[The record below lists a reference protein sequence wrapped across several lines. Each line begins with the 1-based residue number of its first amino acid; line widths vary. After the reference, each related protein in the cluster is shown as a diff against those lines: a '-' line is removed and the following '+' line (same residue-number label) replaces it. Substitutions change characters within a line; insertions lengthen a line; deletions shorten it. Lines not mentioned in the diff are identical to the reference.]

1 MSNGTRIR
9 ERNVRYQP
17 DEHPPRGLVLGCGA
31 QSVILGI
38 TGLVAFPTIMV
49 LAAGE
54 TEAYLSWAVFSTVAV
69 SGAATILQALRLG
82 RIGAGYL
89 LTIGP
94 AGPFI
99 GICVAALVEGGP
111 GLLAVLVTIS
121 SLLPLAIASR
131 LSLFRRLLTPTI
143 VGTVNMLI
151 PVTVLPVVFGRVA
164 DVPDGV
170 PALAAPLA
178 AAATVIV
185 ISAIHLKAAP
195 RLRLWAPLLGIVV
208 GSMVGGSFGL
218 YDLDRVL
225 RASWVGLPQGA
236 WPGLDLEFGPAFVGL
251 LPAFVFLTLIGT
263 IQTVTSAVA
272 VQRVSWRRPRAVDY
286 RVVEGAVAADGLS
299 KVLCGVAGIM
309 PTQTTTVSVPT
320 IEITGVAARRVG
332 IAAGGLM
339 IVLAFLPKALAAV
352 LAVPSPVYAGYLFV
366 LFALIFV
373 RGMSEV
379 VQGGIDH
386 RKALVAGVGFWVGV
400 GCQYGMIFPE
410 ILANFAGGLLANGI
424 TVGGLVAILLTLF
437 LEVTAPR
444 VSRLEVESDVSV
456 LPRIQEFIGEF
467 AARSGWDSKMVFR
480 LEAASEE
487 TLLMLVGEDGEDDGG
502 EQRERR
508 RLFLS
513 ACKDADGAVLEFIA
527 TGGEENIQDRIG
539 LLAEQPDDV
548 LLEREVSLR
557 LLRHIASSVRHQQ
570 FHEAD
575 IVTVRVDAPESG
587 RGSR

>member
-1 MSNGTRIR
+1 MSNPSPAQ
-9 ERNVRYQP
+9 ERDLRYEP
-17 DEHPPRGLVLGCGA
+17 DEHPPRGFVLGCGA
-31 QSVILGI
+31 QSVVLGI
-38 TGLVAFPTIMV
+38 TGLVAFPTILV

-54 TEAYLSWAVFSTVAV
+54 SEAYLSWAVCGTVAI
-69 SGAATILQALRLG
+69 SGAATILQAARLG
-82 RIGAGYL
+82 RIGAGYVL
-89 LTIGP
+89 AIGP
-94 AGPFI
+94 AGPLI
-99 GICVAALVEGGP
+99 GICVAAVVEGGP

-164 DVPDGV
+164 AVPEGV
-170 PALAAPLA
+170 APLAAPLSA
-178 AAATVIV
+178 AVTVLV

-195 RLRLWAPLLGIVV
+195 GLRLWAPLLGIVA
-208 GSMVGGSFGL
+208 GSVVGGGLGL

-225 RASWVGLPQGA
+225 RAAWVGLPQGA

-263 IQTVTSAVA
+263 IQTVTAAVA

-286 RVVEGAVAADGLS
+286 RVVERAVAADGLS
-299 KVLCGVAGIM
+299 KLLCGVAGIM
-309 PTQTTTVSVPT
+309 PTQTTAVSVPT

-332 IAAGGLM
+332 MAAGMLL

-352 LAVPSPVYAGYLFV
+352 LAVPAAVYAAYLFV

-386 RKALVAGVGFWVGV
+386 RKGLIAGMGFWVGV

-410 ILANFAGGLLANGI
+410 HLSVFAGGLLANGI

-437 LEVTAPR
+437 LEATAPR
-444 VSRLEVESDVSV
+444 ASRLEVESDIAA
-456 LPRIQEFIGEF
+456 LPRIRAFLGKF
-467 AARSGWDSKMVFR
+467 AARSGWGSTMVYR

-487 TLLMLVGEDGEDDGG
+487 TLLMLAGADAGG
-502 EQRERR
+502 AQGAR

-513 ACKDADGAVLEFIA
+513 ARREADGALLEFVA
-527 TGGEENIQDRIG
+527 SAGEENIQDRIG

-548 LLEREVSLR
+548 LVEQDVSLR

-575 IVTVRVDAPESG
+575 IVTVRVDAPTG
-587 RGSR
+587 RRAGR